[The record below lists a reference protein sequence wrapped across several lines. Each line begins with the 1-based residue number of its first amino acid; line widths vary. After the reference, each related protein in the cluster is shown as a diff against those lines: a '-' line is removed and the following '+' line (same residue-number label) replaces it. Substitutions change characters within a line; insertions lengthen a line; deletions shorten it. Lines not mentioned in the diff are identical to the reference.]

1 MTQVFGLSSWKDGIA
16 IILGWRNSLV
26 LDISNLRYLLNIS
39 MRRIGGYMS
48 LEFRREVQAG
58 DINLGVAIMWMVF
71 KVMNLDGNYQ
81 KSECGKCGNKD
92 QGLRLGK

>member
-1 MTQVFGLSSWKDGIA
+1 
-16 IILGWRNSLV
+16 
-26 LDISNLRYLLNIS
+26 
-39 MRRIGGYMS
+39 MS
-48 LEFRREVQAG
+48 LELRREVQAG